1 MTDQEQMLD
10 IQDIHTY
17 YGESHVL
24 QGVSLKMPSGSI
36 IAVLGRNGMGK
47 TTLINS
53 ITGFNQ
59 PRRGHNVFKGED
71 VTHLRSHNLV
81 HAGMALVPQGRRIF
95 PSLTV
100 LENLLL
106 GEKKGSST
114 SDEGYSW
121 HLDKVL
127 ELFPRLKERL
137 TNMGNNLS
145 GGEQQM
151 LAIARA
157 LMTNPKLLLLDEP
170 TEGLAPLLVRTLGDV
185 ISRLKESSLSILLVE
200 QNMKFAL
207 SIAENVHILNRGIIV
222 HFSSSDELSRNE
234 EVKACF
240 IGV

>member
-1 MTDQEQMLD
+1 M
-10 IQDIHTY
+10 
-17 YGESHVL
+17 
-24 QGVSLKMPSGSI
+24 
-36 IAVLGRNGMGK
+36 
-47 TTLINS
+47 
-53 ITGFNQ
+53 
-59 PRRGHNVFKGED
+59 
-71 VTHLRSHNLV
+71 
-81 HAGMALVPQGRRIF
+81 
-95 PSLTV
+95 
-100 LENLLL
+100 
-106 GEKKGSST
+106 
-114 SDEGYSW
+114 
-121 HLDKVL
+121 L

-170 TEGLAPLLVRTLGDV
+170 TEGLAPLLVRTLGDL

-222 HFSSSDELSRNE
+222 HSSSSDELSRNE
-234 EVKACF
+234 EVKARF